1 MIRRKINILIEEGS
15 GRGNESQIPL
25 AVRDRTVNTQHTNIH
40 THTYKHACKHIHTN
54 IHSHMQTYIHAHIHT
69 YIHGFMNAGRN

>member
-40 THTYKHACKHIHTN
+40 THTYKHACIY
-54 IHSHMQTYIHAHIHT
+54 IQTYIHTCKHTFMHT
-69 YIHGFMNAGRN
+69 YIHTYMDS

>member
-25 AVRDRTVNTQHTNIH
+25 AVRDRTVNTQHANIH
-40 THTYKHACKHIHTN
+40 THTHTN
-54 IHSHMQTYIHAHIHT
+54 MHANIYIQTYIHTCKHTFMHT
-69 YIHGFMNAGRN
+69 YIHTYMDS

>member
-40 THTYKHACKHIHTN
+40 THTHTN
-54 IHSHMQTYIHAHIHT
+54 MHANIYIQT
-69 YIHGFMNAGRN
+69 